1 MIENKA
7 SSIAEIITPEVQTAT
22 CDRCGCTST
31 LPQLFRKSWGKQYC
45 PACTIK
51 RTILSNQI
59 LFLVLGILLVLDL
72 LHDGAIYGGLSWQAW
87 SLPIGILIVALTLTL
102 HELSHA
108 LMAKLLG
115 GRVFGIQ
122 LGMGRQLFRRWFD
135 NFYLSVSLFPV
146 SGVCFAGFPTN
157 EKLRL
162 RYAIYISGGLL
173 FHAAVLLIAIPLLM
187 RTGNR
192 YPFLDWIIV
201 LNGLTLFFN
210 LLPRTVITAAGQSG
224 SDGMLLWRLL
234 TGKLTANELKR
245 SYYRLAAFF
254 AYQQERIDQVAVYI
268 REGLLLDPSDDILE
282 NLRVFL
288 LLKQEN
294 KLEEAYT
301 VWKNMVESEELET
314 MHVLQQAL
322 YYNNYAW
329 ATLMHQP
336 TPDSLQI
343 AREYAEKAY
352 QMAPWISVL
361 KGTLAAV
368 LVEQGEYQQGV
379 EWALAVAKESE
390 AEQSPSRDD
399 NVASN
404 LATAALGYYRLGD
417 QETAVHHLQQAI
429 ALAPDELTVKKAS
442 AEIQGSNPP
451 GRN

>member
-1 MIENKA
+1 MIENELGSLEKLTVP
-7 SSIAEIITPEVQTAT
+7 EIETAI

-51 RTILSNQI
+51 RTILSTQL
-59 LFLVLGILLVLDL
+59 LFLVLGILLLLDL
-72 LHDGAIYGGLSWQAW
+72 LNDGAIYGWLSWQAW

-135 NFYLSVSLFPV
+135 DFYLSISLFPV

-157 EKLRL
+157 ERLRL
-162 RYAIYISGGLL
+162 RYALYISGGLL
-173 FHAAVLLIAIPLLM
+173 FHTVVLLIAIPLLM

-192 YPFLDWIIV
+192 YPFLDWIII
-201 LNGLTLFFN
+201 LNGLSLFFN

-234 TGKLTANELKR
+234 TGKLTTNELKR

-254 AYQQERIDQVAVYI
+254 AFQQERTDKVAIYVQ
-268 REGLLLDPSDDILE
+268 EGLQLNPADDVLE

-301 VWKNMVESEELET
+301 VWKNIVESEELET
-314 MHVLQQAL
+314 MHVLQQAI
-322 YYNNYAW
+322 YFNNYAW

-336 TPDSLQI
+336 TPNSLHI

-404 LATAALGYYRLGD
+404 LATAALGYYRMGD
-417 QETAVHHLQQAI
+417 RETAVHHLQQAI

-451 GRN
+451 GGD